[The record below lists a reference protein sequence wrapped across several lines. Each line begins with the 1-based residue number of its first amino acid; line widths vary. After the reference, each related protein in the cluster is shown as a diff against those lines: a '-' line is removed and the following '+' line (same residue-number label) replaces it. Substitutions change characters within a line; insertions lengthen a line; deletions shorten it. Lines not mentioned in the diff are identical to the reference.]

1 MISDH
6 FRLQRCS
13 GHFWAWGWVSW
24 VSTVGTLH
32 SLFPPWRGP
41 SPLSYL
47 QPCPQRGIALS
58 RPGCCMVTL
67 SLPTSHTRG
76 QGCSS
81 GGEAYKIRDRDA
93 HTLEVAWC
101 LNLGS
106 IHFRCLGIGC
116 HVSRTCPCV
125 PAGLSPQFTTT
136 HTYTQEH
143 TRFVLGGN
151 FGMAMGREGGWEW
164 SLVALGIK
172 FNPTPTHPA
181 PKWGKIPPYPHP

>member
-13 GHFWAWGWVSW
+13 GHFWAWGWVAW
-24 VSTVGTLH
+24 VATVGTSH
-32 SLFPPWRGP
+32 FLFPPWRGP

-58 RPGCCMVTL
+58 RPGCCRVTL

-81 GGEAYKIRDRDA
+81 GGEAHKIRDRDA

-106 IHFRCLGIGC
+106 IHFRCLGIVC
-116 HVSRTCPCV
+116 RVSRTLCPSR
-125 PAGLSPQFTTT
+125 ASSPVYNNT
-136 HTYTQEH
+136 HIH
-143 TRFVLGGN
+143 TRTHAIC
-151 FGMAMGREGGWEW
+151 FGR
-164 SLVALGIK
+164 
-172 FNPTPTHPA
+172 
-181 PKWGKIPPYPHP
+181 